1 LNSSVCTALVT
12 GFDWYRG
19 EGYTLYYPN
28 PSSLVAERLNKRV
41 IGECRVQGIVLSV
54 ERSSVEKLKST
65 LSAMKPCIVVGLGLH
80 PGTKHPLLEL
90 AAVNLLRERSDKPS
104 YTKLDEAGPLA
115 VAIPID
121 YSKLLDYLWS
131 KGYSVYPSNTL
142 GTYYCNAVAYTI
154 YSYGLKSG
162 ACTVFYHI
170 PPVSDLLIRLGRV
183 EECAWSVNLLV
194 KLIEDTIVFLESE
207 CKATCT

>member
-1 LNSSVCTALVT
+1 MNGSTCTALVT

-19 EGYTLYYPN
+19 EGYTVYYPN
-28 PSSLVAERLNKRV
+28 PSSLVVERLDNRV
-41 IGECRVQGIVLSV
+41 IGNCRVQGRVLSV
-54 ERSSVEKLKST
+54 ERNSVEELKSV
-65 LSAMKPCIVVGLGLH
+65 LSTVKPHIVIGLGLH
-80 PGTKHPLLEL
+80 PGTKYPLLEL
-90 AAVNLLRERSDKPS
+90 AAVNLLRERGYERS
-104 YTKLDEAGPLA
+104 YTKLDEAGSLA

-194 KLIEDTIVFLESE
+194 KLVEDTIVFLESE